1 LIICDQNKSIESILL
16 DAFSENEDFVELMFA
31 HSIDDAIETVVMKAP
46 DISFVNDVG
55 IGDRTRN
62 LLVDLDVT
70 GVKNNL
76 GANNSIVAVVS
87 PEHIEIETE
96 LVDLGGQGLIPNDTL
111 SPEVLRY
118 ILRFS
123 LDLKRVKNTL
133 RADKEDLIR
142 QLIDMR
148 DTREREVELGFELTE
163 IAEELSIVKDELEES
178 LSEKNK
184 LFSII
189 AHDLRTPFLPL
200 LTYTEMLSSDADNMS
215 SDNIKKHA
223 KTAHAAGG
231 RVYQLLESLLEWSMV
246 QMDNIRCNPE
256 VLQVGNLTDEV
267 FDALAQ
273 VSTDKNIELE
283 SKISDE
289 SACFD
294 RNMITTVIR
303 NLVSNAIKFTNTG
316 GKVTVSAQLENNN
329 PDYLE
334 ISVTDS
340 GIGLSQEEVESV
352 FSFKET
358 IKSKGTNGE
367 PGSGLGVVVQT

>member
-1 LIICDQNKSIESILL
+1 MSLHLNEKLKVLIICDQNKSIESILL

-148 DTREREVELGFELTE
+148 DTREREV
-163 IAEELSIVKDELEES
+163 
-178 LSEKNK
+178 N
-184 LFSII
+184 
-189 AHDLRTPFLPL
+189 
-200 LTYTEMLSSDADNMS
+200 
-215 SDNIKKHA
+215 
-223 KTAHAAGG
+223 
-231 RVYQLLESLLEWSMV
+231 
-246 QMDNIRCNPE
+246 
-256 VLQVGNLTDEV
+256 
-267 FDALAQ
+267 
-273 VSTDKNIELE
+273 
-283 SKISDE
+283 
-289 SACFD
+289 
-294 RNMITTVIR
+294 
-303 NLVSNAIKFTNTG
+303 
-316 GKVTVSAQLENNN
+316 
-329 PDYLE
+329 
-334 ISVTDS
+334 
-340 GIGLSQEEVESV
+340 
-352 FSFKET
+352 
-358 IKSKGTNGE
+358 
-367 PGSGLGVVVQT
+367 